1 MRIVKDILR
10 TKGTD
15 VWSVAPDVTVYDAL
29 QLMAQKDIGALLVV
43 QNERP
48 VGIFSERD
56 YARKVI
62 LLGRSS
68 LNTSVKEIMT
78 ERLIVV
84 NPTQT
89 IDECMALM
97 TQGRIR
103 HLPVMDNDRLAGMIS
118 IGDVVK
124 QIMSD
129 QEIQIEQ
136 LENYILGRGY
146 SADPLQSHEGIGS
159 GLGG

>member
-10 TKGTD
+10 TKGSE
-15 VWSVAPDVTVYDAL
+15 VWTVAPDVSVYEAL
-29 QLMAQKDIGALLVV
+29 QLMAEKNIGALLVTHH
-43 QNERP
+43 ERP

-62 LLGRSS
+62 LEGRSS
-68 LNTSVKEIMT
+68 LNTTVEEIMT
-78 ERLIVV
+78 VRLIVV
-84 NPTQT
+84 SPAQT

-97 TQGRIR
+97 TQGHIR
-103 HLPVMDNDRLAGMIS
+103 HLPVMENDKLVGVIS